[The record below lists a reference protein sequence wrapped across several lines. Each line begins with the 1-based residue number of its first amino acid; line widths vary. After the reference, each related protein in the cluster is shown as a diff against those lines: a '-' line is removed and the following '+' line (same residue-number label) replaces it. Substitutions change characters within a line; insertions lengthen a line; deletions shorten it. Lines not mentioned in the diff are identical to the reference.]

1 MDQVKDKGN
10 RKTVENI
17 LSVKS
22 ENTEDISP
30 VNSEKINIINS
41 IYKTDEYLRSC
52 IEGILFIS
60 ETTVSIGEISS
71 TLEITERK
79 TEKILNELEREYLDK
94 NRGFILRKVA
104 GGYRLYSNPAIS
116 DILKVFVKSNIRTYI
131 SQAALETI
139 AIICYRQPVTRTQIA
154 EIRGVR
160 TDSVILTLV
169 DKGLIKE
176 AGRLKEPGNPI
187 LYKTSEKLLEIMGIN
202 NIKDLPLLQNF
213 EDKNLEDKNS
223 QDKNND
229 EES

>member
-1 MDQVKDKGN
+1 MTENNKFNIEENALPVQG
-10 RKTVENI
+10 ENI
-17 LSVKS
+17 
-22 ENTEDISP
+22 EDGLP
-30 VNSEKINIINS
+30 VSSEKIKIING
-41 IYKTDEYLRSC
+41 IYKTDDYLKSC

-79 TEKILNELEREYLDK
+79 TEKILGELEREYLDK

-104 GGYRLYSNPAIS
+104 GRYRLYSTPAIS

-202 NIKDLPLLQNF
+202 SIKDLPDLQNF
-213 EDKNLEDKNS
+213 EGKNLEDKNFE
-223 QDKNND
+223 DKNND
-229 EES
+229 EE

>member
-1 MDQVKDKGN
+1 MDQIKDN
-10 RKTVENI
+10 RSRETGENV
-17 LSVKS
+17 LPAQGEDS
-22 ENTEDISP
+22 EDGLP
-30 VNSEKINIINS
+30 VSSEKINIINS
-41 IYKTDEYLRSC
+41 IYKTDEYLKSC

-60 ETTVSIGEISS
+60 EATVSIGEISS

-79 TEKILNELEREYLDK
+79 TEKILDELEREYLDK

-116 DILKVFVKSNIRTYI
+116 AILKVFVKSNIRTYI

-202 NIKDLPLLQNF
+202 SIKDLPGLQNF
-213 EDKNLEDKNS
+213 EDKNSEDKN
-223 QDKNND
+223 NE

>member
-1 MDQVKDKGN
+1 MDHIKDNSNIETGEN
-10 RKTVENI
+10 NLPVQGENI
-17 LSVKS
+17 EDGLPVSS
-22 ENTEDISP
+22 ER
-30 VNSEKINIINS
+30 INIING
-41 IYKTDEYLRSC
+41 IYKTDDYLKSC

-60 ETTVSIGEISS
+60 EATVSIGEISS

-79 TEKILNELEREYLDK
+79 TEKILGELEREYLDK

-202 NIKDLPLLQNF
+202 SIKDLPPLQNF
-213 EDKNLEDKNS
+213 EDKNSEDKN
-223 QDKNND
+223 NG

>member
-1 MDQVKDKGN
+1 MTENNKFNIEENALPVQG
-10 RKTVENI
+10 ENI
-17 LSVKS
+17 EDGLPVSS
-22 ENTEDISP
+22 ER
-30 VNSEKINIINS
+30 INIING
-41 IYKTDEYLRSC
+41 IYKTDDYLKSC

-169 DKGLIKE
+169 DKGLIRE

-202 NIKDLPLLQNF
+202 SIKDLPLLQNF
-213 EDKNLEDKNS
+213 EDKNSEDKN
-223 QDKNND
+223 NG

>member
-1 MDQVKDKGN
+1 MTENNKFNIGENVLPDKD
-10 RKTVENI
+10 ENI
-17 LSVKS
+17 KDGL
-22 ENTEDISP
+22 P
-30 VNSEKINIINS
+30 VSSGRINMING
-41 IYKTDEYLRSC
+41 IYKTDDYLKSC

-202 NIKDLPLLQNF
+202 SIKDLPGLQNF
-213 EDKNLEDKNS
+213 EDKNFEDKN
-223 QDKNND
+223 NE

>member
-1 MDQVKDKGN
+1 M
-10 RKTVENI
+10 TENNKFNDA
-17 LSVKS
+17 LPVSS
-22 ENTEDISP
+22 ERTNL
-30 VNSEKINIINS
+30 INS
-41 IYKTDEYLRSC
+41 IYKTDEYLKSC

-60 ETTVSIGEISS
+60 EATVSIGEISS

-79 TEKILNELEREYLDK
+79 TEKILSELEKEYLDK

-202 NIKDLPLLQNF
+202 SIKDLPGLQNF

-223 QDKNND
+223 EDKNNG

>member
-1 MDQVKDKGN
+1 MDQLEDN
-10 RKTVENI
+10 RNKETGENVLPVQGENI
-17 LSVKS
+17 EDGFPVSS
-22 ENTEDISP
+22 ER
-30 VNSEKINIINS
+30 INIING
-41 IYKTDEYLRSC
+41 IYKTDDYLKSC

-60 ETTVSIGEISS
+60 EATVSIGEISS
-71 TLEITERK
+71 ALEITERK

-202 NIKDLPLLQNF
+202 SIKDLPGLQNF
-213 EDKNLEDKNS
+213 EDKNFEDKN
-223 QDKNND
+223 NE

>member
-1 MDQVKDKGN
+1 M
-10 RKTVENI
+10 TEN
-17 LSVKS
+17 
-22 ENTEDISP
+22 
-30 VNSEKINIINS
+30 NSERTNLING
-41 IYKTDEYLRSC
+41 IYKTDDYLKSC

-79 TEKILNELEREYLDK
+79 TEKILDELEKEYLDR

-104 GGYRLYSNPAIS
+104 GGYRLYSNPAIN
-116 DILKVFVKSNIRTYI
+116 DILKIFVKSNIRTYI

-202 NIKDLPLLQNF
+202 SIKDLPPLQNF
-213 EDKNLEDKNS
+213 EDKNNE
-223 QDKNND
+223 

>member
-1 MDQVKDKGN
+1 MTENNKFNIGENMLPVQG
-10 RKTVENI
+10 ENI
-17 LSVKS
+17 EDGFPVSS
-22 ENTEDISP
+22 ER
-30 VNSEKINIINS
+30 INIING
-41 IYKTDEYLRSC
+41 IYKTDDYLKSC

-202 NIKDLPLLQNF
+202 SIKDLPGLQNF
-213 EDKNLEDKNS
+213 EDKNFEDKN
-223 QDKNND
+223 NE

>member
-1 MDQVKDKGN
+1 MTENNKFNIEENALPVQG
-10 RKTVENI
+10 ENI
-17 LSVKS
+17 EDGLPVSS
-22 ENTEDISP
+22 ER
-30 VNSEKINIINS
+30 INIING
-41 IYKTDEYLRSC
+41 IYKTDDYLKSC

-60 ETTVSIGEISS
+60 EETVGIGEISS

-202 NIKDLPLLQNF
+202 SIKDLPGLQNFENKNF
-213 EDKNLEDKNS
+213 EDKNNE
-223 QDKNND
+223 

>member
-1 MDQVKDKGN
+1 MTENNKFNIGENVLPANG
-10 RKTVENI
+10 ENI
-17 LSVKS
+17 EDGLPVSS
-22 ENTEDISP
+22 ER
-30 VNSEKINIINS
+30 INIING
-41 IYKTDEYLRSC
+41 IYKTDDWLKSC

-60 ETTVSIGEISS
+60 EATVSIGEISS

-202 NIKDLPLLQNF
+202 SIKDLPLLQNF
-213 EDKNLEDKNS
+213 EDKNSEDKN
-223 QDKNND
+223 NG

>member
-1 MDQVKDKGN
+1 MDQIKDN
-10 RKTVENI
+10 RSRETGENV
-17 LSVKS
+17 LPAQGEDS
-22 ENTEDISP
+22 EDGLP
-30 VNSEKINIINS
+30 VSSEKINIINS
-41 IYKTDEYLRSC
+41 IYKTDDWLKSC
-52 IEGILFIS
+52 VEGILFIS
-60 ETTVSIGEISS
+60 EATVSIGEISS

-79 TEKILNELEREYLDK
+79 TEKILGELEREYLDK

-202 NIKDLPLLQNF
+202 SIKDLPGLQNF
-213 EDKNLEDKNS
+213 EDKKSEDKN
-223 QDKNND
+223 NG

>member
-1 MDQVKDKGN
+1 MDQIKDNRSRETGENVMPTKG
-10 RKTVENI
+10 ENI
-17 LSVKS
+17 EDGLSVSS
-22 ENTEDISP
+22 ER
-30 VNSEKINIINS
+30 INIINS
-41 IYKTDEYLRSC
+41 IYKTDDWLKSC

-60 ETTVSIGEISS
+60 EATVSIGEISS

-79 TEKILNELEREYLDK
+79 TEKILGELEREYLDK

-139 AIICYRQPVTRTQIA
+139 AIICYRQPVTRKQIA

-202 NIKDLPLLQNF
+202 SIKDLPGLQNF
-213 EDKNLEDKNS
+213 EDKNSEDKN
-223 QDKNND
+223 NG

>member
-1 MDQVKDKGN
+1 MTEKNKFNIEENVLPDQG
-10 RKTVENI
+10 ENI
-17 LSVKS
+17 
-22 ENTEDISP
+22 EDGSP
-30 VNSEKINIINS
+30 VSSERINIING
-41 IYKTDEYLRSC
+41 IYKTDDYLKSC

-60 ETTVSIGEISS
+60 ETTVSVGEISS

-176 AGRLKEPGNPI
+176 AGRLKELGNPI

-202 NIKDLPLLQNF
+202 SIKDLPGLQNF
-213 EDKNLEDKNS
+213 EDKNFEDKN
-223 QDKNND
+223 NE